1 MRALRIVRE
10 ALLCL
15 LGSGLGLV
23 ALLTCARE
31 VLHRPAGGVG
41 LWGGIVPFTDHRWPW
56 VLALVAL
63 LALLWLVFRI
73 VGGVR
78 GLIWGA
84 LVVALLTAFWW
95 SAAALLLFLGIAI
108 HGFATHP
115 IADLNWLFAV
125 SYLLITLIVLVLC
138 ARLQRRLRQSAA

>member
-10 ALLCL
+10 ALLYL

-23 ALLTCARE
+23 ALLTSARE
-31 VLHRPAGGVG
+31 MLSRPAGGVG
-41 LWGGIVPFTDHRWPW
+41 LWGDIVPYTEHRWPW
-56 VLALVAL
+56 VLVLAAL

-73 VGGVR
+73 IGGAR

-84 LVVALLTAFWW
+84 LVVGLLSAFWW
-95 SAAALLLFLGIAI
+95 SAVALLLFLGVAI

-115 IADLNWLFAV
+115 IAYLNWPFAV
-125 SYLLITLIVLVLC
+125 SYLLITLIVLMLR
-138 ARLQRRLRQSAA
+138 AWLQRRLRQSAA

>member
-10 ALLCL
+10 ALLYL

-23 ALLTCARE
+23 ALLTSARE
-31 VLHRPAGGVG
+31 MLSRPAGGVG
-41 LWGGIVPFTDHRWPW
+41 LWGDIVPYTEHRWPW
-56 VLALVAL
+56 VLVLAAL

-73 VGGVR
+73 IGGAR
-78 GLIWGA
+78 GLVWGA
-84 LVVALLTAFWW
+84 LLVGLLSAFWW
-95 SAAALLLFLGIAI
+95 SAAALLLFLGVAI

-138 ARLQRRLRQSAA
+138 ARLQRRLRRSAV

>member
-1 MRALRIVRE
+1 MRALRIGRE
-10 ALLCL
+10 ALLYL

-31 VLHRPAGGVG
+31 VLRPPAGGAG
-41 LWGGIVPFTDHRWPW
+41 LWGGTVPFTEHKWPW
-56 VLALVAL
+56 MLGFVAL

-73 VGGVR
+73 IGGVR

-84 LVVALLTAFWW
+84 LVVGLLTAFWW
-95 SAAALLLFLGIAI
+95 SAAALLLFLGVAI

-115 IADLNWLFAV
+115 IADLNWPFAV
-125 SYLLITLIVLVLC
+125 GYLLITLIVLVLC
-138 ARLQRRLRQSAA
+138 AWLQRRLRRSAA